1 MPDTKRS
8 LVLSWDH
15 GVFLIILLLSVITR
29 LWGLGD
35 RALHHDETLHAEYS
49 YSLFAGLGFVHDPL
63 LHGPFLY
70 IMGAL
75 TYFFFG
81 DNDATARLSPAL
93 FSIALGL
100 TPYLLRRELG
110 RTGAIVASA
119 VMLFS
124 PVFLYIGRFF
134 RHDIYA
140 VLFEV
145 LVLTAMLRY
154 GRTRQPMWLVVG
166 LVALSTMLT
175 NLETTYLYIA
185 IFLPV
190 LVAVF
195 SGRYGDRGCWLS
207 VP

>member
-1 MPDTKRS
+1 MTAKTAVVPDTKRS
-8 LVLSWDH
+8 LVITRDH
-15 GVFLIILLLSVITR
+15 VVFIVILLCSVLTR

-35 RALHHDETLHAEYS
+35 RALHHDETLHADYS

-70 IMGAL
+70 IMGAI

-81 DNDATARLSPAL
+81 DNDYTARLSPAL
-93 FSIALGL
+93 YSIALGL
-100 TPYLLRRELG
+100 TPYLLRREIG
-110 RTGAIVASA
+110 RTGAIVASI
-119 VMLFS
+119 VMVFS

-154 GRTRQPMWLVVG
+154 GRTREPMWLIIG
-166 LVALSTMLT
+166 FVAMSMMLT
-175 NLETTYLYIA
+175 DLETAYLYIA

-190 LVAVF
+190 V
-195 SGRYGDRGCWLS
+195 W
-207 VP
+207 